1 MMGFARTTLI
11 GEVLEIVWSSGQ
23 GMATVRIPN
32 QRIMRKNEDAIY
44 RVLFSGET
52 AQQCVYQ
59 GAQIWVEG
67 MMVLDDGPAP
77 YVKAQRFRVV

>member
-1 MMGFARTTLI
+1 MIGFARTTLI
-11 GEVLEIVWSSGQ
+11 GEVLDIVWSSGQ

-52 AQQCVYQ
+52 AKQCVSK
-59 GAQIWVEG
+59 GAEIWVEG

-77 YVKAQRFRVV
+77 YVKAQRFRVI